1 MAEDNTNSSVSSETS
16 GKNESDG
23 GRPIKSSTEKA
34 RRLSNVPSVLPSDSL
49 SSRGSDDGISSRRYS
64 TGKQNPAHSGQ
75 SNLPHYLRAS
85 TGSCHDFCK
94 YGRKHSSESKPM
106 LPLSQRI
113 KRPHHQKLNS
123 AGATVGEGAKATLAK
138 PRPSDHSRESR
149 DPEVHFPPPP
159 EIIKEVVFLE
169 PKEVERSPIKHDSS
183 SDNVMP
189 KTDTKMKNMPVKVK
203 CSPPMQRPQ
212 AKVLKQS
219 SVHKSLE
226 VVKPAAR
233 RVSDIGSRGKSDILS
248 CEKNGDTKTC
258 RKTVAPKA
266 SRQRVVVS
274 LTALPTSKSSV
285 SKSLNTRKR
294 MDNSSASVKNTN
306 RMEEAETK
314 TEEEEKVS
322 EKTLHVIQMEPKD
335 DLVEPAQDG
344 EIIEDEDD
352 DDDAVEPAQ
361 DGEILAPL
369 SPPSSLLPESSST
382 SNAHDLQI
390 ARNPRKSLTK
400 AKPVVSKLDA
410 PLPVKLKFRRGKVVD
425 IRQENNSPRRLS
437 FRKRTLFGKN
447 QDSKTEGKGK
457 LVESMHDGQ
466 KLSSHPPSREKG
478 GQNGKEVSGL
488 ANSKGDDNKP
498 ALKGVKSSGRTQN
511 KSSRKDNP
519 IVTRL
524 DNPLPV
530 KLKFKRGTVVNPQHE
545 STAPKRLGFVKV
557 RLLRENQGS
566 SRSDVKKNSKKRV
579 ESGENSTSL
588 NPGKVVLRHQD
599 VQQGKKDAQGLFNNV
614 IEETASKLVETKKS
628 KVKALVGAF
637 ETVISLQE
645 KKPSAH
651 AVS

>member
-1 MAEDNTNSSVSSETS
+1 MAEDNTNSSVCSETS

-34 RRLSNVPSVLPSDSL
+34 RRLSNVPGVLPSDSL

-123 AGATVGEGAKATLAK
+123 AGAMVGEGAKATLAK

-248 CEKNGDTKTC
+248 CEKNGDTKTG

-274 LTALPTSKSSV
+274 LTDLPTSKSFV
-285 SKSLNTRKR
+285 RKSLNTMK
-294 MDNSSASVKNTN
+294 NKNT
-306 RMEEAETK
+306 MEEAETK

-322 EKTLHVIQMEPKD
+322 EKTLHVIEMDPKDVEIDPKD

-344 EIIEDEDD
+344 EIMEDED

-437 FRKRTLFGKN
+437 FRKRTLFVKN
-447 QDSKTEGKGK
+447 QDSKTEVKGK

-466 KLSSHPPSREKG
+466 KISSHPPSREKG
-478 GQNGKEVSGL
+478 GKNGKEVSGL

-498 ALKGVKSSGRTQN
+498 ALNSKGVKSAGRTQN
-511 KSSRKDNP
+511 KTSKKDNP
-519 IVTRL
+519 IVMRL

-545 STAPKRLGFVKV
+545 STAPRRLGFGKV

-579 ESGENSTSL
+579 EGGEYSTSL